1 MTTTVKIEAVLD
13 GEPLEKCIRHSEPK
27 IKLQHFKVGEAV
39 TYRRQ
44 NREHEPLGLVQGV
57 IDRLTLTSCV
67 ILDTATDELVA
78 APLDRIEKAG
88 A

>member
-1 MTTTVKIEAVLD
+1 MTKSKTN
-13 GEPLEKCIRHSEPK
+13 SPK
-27 IKLQHFKVGEAV
+27 FKVGDHV

-57 IDRLTLTSCV
+57 IESLTLTSCL
-67 ILDTATDELVA
+67 ILDKATDELVA
-78 APLDRIEKAG
+78 ASLDRVEKAG

>member
-1 MTTTVKIEAVLD
+1 MTTTVNIKAVLD
-13 GEPLEKCIRHSEPK
+13 GEPLEKCIRHSQPK
-27 IKLQHFKVGEAV
+27 IKPQHFKVGEAV

-57 IDRLTLTSCV
+57 IESLTLTSCL
-67 ILDTATDELVA
+67 ILDKATDEPVA
-78 APLDRIEKAG
+78 ASLDRVEKSG